1 MELSNCH
8 KSMLGAAKVAV
19 RNKVCEGTYHSPV
32 VMITILSIAEAL
44 KPNYHKRVKVGKY
57 WFRIYVISKI
67 Q

>member
-1 MELSNCH
+1 MELSNCY
-8 KSMLGAAKVAV
+8 KSMVNAAKVAV
-19 RNKVCEGTYHSPV
+19 ANKCCEGTYHSPV
-32 VMITILSIAEAL
+32 VMMTTLSIAEAL